1 MPADTTTKRVY
12 ELIDPI
18 VTEEGCDLLDVE
30 LATEFS
36 QRILRVY
43 IGKEGG
49 VGIEDCSRV
58 SQAIED
64 VIEVEGIVTGRY
76 NLEVSSPGVN
86 RPLTKEKHFL
96 DAVGR
101 KVKIQTIDKIDG
113 RQNYKGILKDA
124 AAGRLT
130 VEIDNQEFSLPM
142 QAIRKASLVVT
153 D

>member
-30 LATEFS
+30 LASEFG

-43 IGKEGG
+43 IGKEPG
-49 VGIEDCSRV
+49 VGIQDCSRV

-64 VIEVEGIVTGRY
+64 VIEVEGGVTGRY

-86 RPLTKEKHFL
+86 RPLTKDKHFR
-96 DAVGR
+96 DAIGC
-101 KVKIQTIDKIDG
+101 KVKIQTIEKIDG
-113 RQNYKGILKDA
+113 RQNYKGILKSAD
-124 AAGRLT
+124 GVKLT
-130 VEIDNQEFSLPM
+130 VEIDGQEFSLPVL
-142 QAIRKASLVVT
+142 AVRKACLVVIE
-153 D
+153 